1 MTYTSKYEVG
11 ETVWVLID
19 ARLEHRKIEAVSI
32 HQQVTTQ
39 TINYYFEV
47 KGETRVRHVCFPE
60 SRVAKNRNVIL
71 KKLLLDSEE

>member
-19 ARLEHRKIEAVSI
+19 SRLEKRKIEAVSI

-47 KGETRVRHVCFPE
+47 KGRDRHFSVTE
-60 SRVAKNRNVIL
+60 ERVASNRNVIL
-71 KKLLLDSEE
+71 KRLLLDSEE